1 MCAPWSSDAVEHERY
16 YGLGMDALVIGCSA
30 WQSSMMVVVFE
41 VHGCTRG
48 HVALLSTTP
57 LRAHLDVKCIVDLL
71 AGP

>member
-1 MCAPWSSDAVEHERY
+1 MRWSSDAGEHECYYGYGLGMGALWSSDAVEHERY

-48 HVALLSTTP
+48 HY
-57 LRAHLDVKCIVDLL
+57 AHIWL
-71 AGP
+71 